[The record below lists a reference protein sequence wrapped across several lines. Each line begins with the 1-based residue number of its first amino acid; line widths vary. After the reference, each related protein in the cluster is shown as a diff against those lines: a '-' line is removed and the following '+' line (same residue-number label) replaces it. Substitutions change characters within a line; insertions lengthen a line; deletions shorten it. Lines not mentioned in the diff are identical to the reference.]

1 MGVNN
6 HYFNAPEFFASIA
19 TRRAEVPRQAE
30 VYLSRIDRVEVFAAG
45 GAVDLWFVPLA
56 KGRFRAHCHL
66 GNHAEMG
73 VEGLI
78 VVE

>member
-1 MGVNN
+1 M
-6 HYFNAPEFFASIA
+6 
-19 TRRAEVPRQAE
+19 
-30 VYLSRIDRVEVFAAG
+30 SRIDRVEVFAAG